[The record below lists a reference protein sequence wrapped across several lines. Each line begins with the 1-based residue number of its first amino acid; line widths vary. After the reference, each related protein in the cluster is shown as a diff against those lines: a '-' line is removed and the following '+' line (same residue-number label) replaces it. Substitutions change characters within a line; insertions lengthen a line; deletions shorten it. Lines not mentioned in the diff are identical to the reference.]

1 MDNFIKFDMA
11 VELMA
16 NKISNFN
23 IEQNDENE
31 LKALILER
39 EKIYQGDIDT
49 INKIVDTYE
58 KNKFI

>member
-39 EKIYQGDIDT
+39 EKVYQGDIDI

-58 KNKFI
+58 KNKFV